1 MGEFK
6 ILDLE
11 VHGDQRGSLIS
22 IESNKNIPFTLKRI
36 YYLFNTNV
44 SESRGFH
51 AHRNLEQL
59 LICVNGSCE
68 IKVQNNEKTSWF
80 KLASPA
86 KGLYIK
92 DLVWREMHAWFK
104 LASPA
109 KGLYIKDLVWREMH
123 DFSHDCI
130 LLVIASHEYD
140 EFDYIRSFN
149 EFKRI
154 MNNG

>member
-68 IKVQNNEKTSWF
+68 IKVQNNEKT
-80 KLASPA
+80 
-86 KGLYIK
+86 
-92 DLVWREMHAWFK
+92 AWFK

>member
-92 DLVWREMHAWFK
+92 DLVWREMH
-104 LASPA
+104 
-109 KGLYIKDLVWREMH
+109 